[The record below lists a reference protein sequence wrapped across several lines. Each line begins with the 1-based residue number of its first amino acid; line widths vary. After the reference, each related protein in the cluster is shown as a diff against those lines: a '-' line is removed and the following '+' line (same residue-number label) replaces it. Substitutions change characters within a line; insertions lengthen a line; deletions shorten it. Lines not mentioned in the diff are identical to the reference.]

1 MSKKAKAGANAS
13 LPSPDSSADRVIS
26 EKLTELAEANAALR
40 ANEESLR
47 QLLGRLFKLQ
57 DEERRRIARDLHDI
71 TGPETRGSVDG
82 AIADAGEQESWHWT
96 RRRARVLSECD
107 LLNKQIGEEI
117 RTLSYL
123 FHPPLLDELGLSSA
137 VKWYAEAFERRTG
150 IRVEV
155 DVYPELI
162 RLPPDIEMAV
172 FRVIQ
177 ESLTNIE
184 RDSGSSAAFVRVRA
198 TANAI
203 EATIG
208 DSGMGIHRDDMKST
222 NGKVAPTG
230 VGIQVMKERVRQLNG
245 ELEITSR
252 SNRGAVVTATIP
264 LSPAIAI
271 AAQGSSKAHQPNTTR
286 ME

>member
-1 MSKKAKAGANAS
+1 MSKKAKAGANAP
-13 LPSPDSSADRVIS
+13 LPSPDPSANRVIA
-26 EKLTELAEANAALR
+26 EKLRELTEANEALR

-71 TGPETRGSVDG
+71 TGQKLAVQSMALSQIMASKSMALDAET
-82 AIADAGEQESWHWT
+82 H
-96 RRRARVLSECD
+96 RVLSECD

-208 DSGMGIHRDDMKST
+208 DSGMGIHRDIVNPTS
-222 NGKVAPTG
+222 GKVAPTG

-252 SNRGAVVTATIP
+252 SNRGTVVTATIP